1 MSIQKYARAQK
12 QTVPASKFTYS
23 RASLRDTKYWG
34 RSLHATMCADLNYWS
49 PRRKPMFDL
58 KFEIWG
64 FLGPCGQN
72 KVATLHFYDKIE
84 NINKTAQK
92 AETLVRQPLVPD
104 WSDSRKERMRVLES
118 CPSPASFYL
127 EEVQVL
133 HARFANYFQL
143 TTFRT
148 DWNKTIQDSFE
159 SSKHKF

>member
-72 KVATLHFYDKIE
+72 KVATLHFMTKSRIWT
-84 NINKTAQK
+84 KQRR
-92 AETLVRQPLVPD
+92 RQNL
-104 WSDSRKERMRVLES
+104 WSQRAAPCPRLIRFQEREDACTWILSVSCLLLFRGGSGPAREICKLFPTDHFPNRLEQNNS
-118 CPSPASFYL
+118 G
-127 EEVQVL
+127 
-133 HARFANYFQL
+133 
-143 TTFRT
+143 
-148 DWNKTIQDSFE
+148 
-159 SSKHKF
+159 